1 MNAPPENP
9 AAQTDAAAART
20 TRESRRERGRRIL
33 ALVFVAAGILHFVVP
48 VFYVRIVPPS
58 LPSPRLLVYISGVCE
73 VLGGLG
79 VLIPGVRRAAGVGL
93 ILLLC
98 AVYPA
103 NIFMFQAGLRER
115 GMGVA
120 TGLLLLRL
128 PLQFLLIW
136 WVYDLTL
143 KRPDPVQERHG

>member
-1 MNAPPENP
+1 MNAPSEIP
-9 AAQTDAAAART
+9 AAQK
-20 TRESRRERGRRIL
+20 TRESRRERGRRVL

-48 VFYVRIVPPS
+48 GFYVRIVPPS
-58 LPSPRLLVYISGVCE
+58 LPSPRLLVAVSGVCE

-79 VLIPGVRRAAGVGL
+79 VLLPRVRRAAGVGL

-103 NIFMFQAGLRER
+103 NIFMFQESLRER
-115 GMGVA
+115 GAGVA

-136 WVYDLTL
+136 WVYTLTL